1 MTELQLPELS
11 REPLHGK
18 RKTPP
23 RWVGYLLTGVCG
35 LAVGA
40 VLLWAISSL
49 AGIQWKPKKVVV
61 VQLES
66 AFTQLPVTDLDDG
79 TVTLIEDSDL
89 GTLQLQNVGS
99 LGRNPLTD
107 ALLPE
112 EGEQFAPTV
121 EGYRVLQGID
131 VSEWQGTIDWRAV
144 AEDGIDFAILRC
156 GWRGAG
162 EDGALHVDSSFY
174 ENYHGAKAAGLA
186 VGVYFYSQ
194 ALGQVEGTEEAK
206 FVLEILDGM
215 ELDLPVFFDWEWY
228 GEESHSEN
236 LPSSN
241 LNNAAKH
248 FLQTI
253 ENSGYQA
260 GLYAYK
266 YLAYME
272 YDLPSYASYP
282 FWLAEYGS
290 LDFYY
295 GYTFL
300 QYTDIGEV
308 DGIYGN
314 VDRNLM
320 IVKETEE

>member
-1 MTELQLPELS
+1 MTELPMPETVD
-11 REPLHGK
+11 RPLHVR
-18 RKTPP
+18 RKTTP
-23 RWVGYLLTGVCG
+23 RWVGYLLIG
-35 LAVGA
+35 LVGLVIGA
-40 VLLWAISSL
+40 ALLWAISLL

-66 AFTQLPVTDLDDG
+66 AFTQAPLSDLENG

-89 GTLQLQNVGS
+89 GTLRLQQDGR
-99 LGRNPLTD
+99 LGRNPLGGV
-107 ALLPE
+107 APPE
-112 EGEQFAPTV
+112 DGSLFAPTV

-131 VSEWQGTIDWRAV
+131 VSEWQGEIDWYAV
-144 AEDGIDFAILRC
+144 AEDGVDFAILRC
-156 GWRGAG
+156 GYRGANNG
-162 EDGALHVDSSFY
+162 DLYVDPTFY
-174 ENYHGAKAAGLA
+174 DNYRGAKKAGLA

-194 ALGQVEGTEEAK
+194 ALGRDEGIEEAE
-206 FVLEILDGM
+206 FVLGLLDGM

-228 GEESHSEN
+228 GEGSRSEN

-248 FLQTI
+248 FLRTVT
-253 ENSGYQA
+253 EGGYQA

-266 YLAYME
+266 YLAYMQ
-272 YDLPSYASYP
+272 YDLPAYADYP

-290 LDFYY
+290 AEFYY

-300 QYTDIGEV
+300 QYTDEGSV
-308 DGIYGN
+308 DGIYGY

-320 IVKETEE
+320 IVKETKE